1 MIKKIEY
8 SIYIIWIAATYKGI
22 LREKHVQTDNKLLV
36 IADNEFAIC
45 MNLLQGNVAFF
56 IRGYEDR
63 CGYENMLIRGY
74 EDHASN
80 VMGIWLAH
88 VPTLKTG

>member
-45 MNLLQGNVAFF
+45 MNLLQGNVAF
-56 IRGYEDR
+56 
-63 CGYENMLIRGY
+63 
-74 EDHASN
+74 
-80 VMGIWLAH
+80 
-88 VPTLKTG
+88 